1 MKIVKPNAH
10 LWDTDMHPL
19 KLVELVGRTCY
30 KSEDKITD
38 DSYKDFVR
46 MLVNR
51 RHFAML
57 EHGTLYL
64 RWEHENSFGPRNVII
79 NSLNRVC
86 RKLHFKSYLNME
98 TIEYDVGYITGSF
111 RAFYEY
117 LEFLKFA
124 YEQSETYNL
133 SPDEIG
139 AIAMMGYI
147 LKGFLTDKYPEV
159 FETISCTTT
168 DNIVFTSDPLRQMYF
183 TSCNPKEELESAT
196 MDSFKYEVKEST
208 YLSEEKKHDILMQCI
223 RHSVDF
229 TCDRGV
235 SHELVRHRPSS
246 FGQESTRYCNY
257 GNGKFGGEISFIE
270 PCFWKPDSELYALW
284 KKGCKISEQ
293 IYMEMLA
300 KGAIPQEARDI
311 LDHSVKTEI
320 TLTTNEKEWQH
331 ILNLRLHGT
340 TGAPHPQMK
349 EIMELAYPE
358 LTIASDNR
366 LK

>member
-10 LWDTDMHPL
+10 LWDADMHPL
-19 KLVELVGRTCY
+19 KLVERVGRTCY

-38 DSYKDFVR
+38 DSYKNFVR

-51 RHFAML
+51 HHFAML

-64 RWEHENSFGPRNVII
+64 KWQSENNFII
-79 NSLNRVC
+79 NILNYIC
-86 RKLHFKSYLNME
+86 HKLHFMSYLNME
-98 TIEYDVGYITGSF
+98 RITYNASYITGSF

-124 YEQSETYNL
+124 YEQSATYCL
-133 SPDEIG
+133 ESHEIS
-139 AIAMMGYI
+139 AIAMMEYT
-147 LKGFLTDKYPEV
+147 LKGFLTNKYPEV
-159 FETISCTTT
+159 FESISC
-168 DNIVFTSDPLRQMYF
+168 IPSDPIYQTYIK
-183 TSCNPKEELESAT
+183 SCGPEEELEIITA
-196 MDSFKYEVKEST
+196 DLFKREVEESVYLNEKE
-208 YLSEEKKHDILMQCI
+208 KQDILMQCI

-229 TCDRGV
+229 ICDRGV
-235 SHELVRHRPSS
+235 SHELVRHRPAS

-270 PCFWKPDSELYALW
+270 PCFWEPDSELYTLW
-284 KKGCKISEQ
+284 KKGCEISEQ

-320 TLTTNEKEWQH
+320 TLTANEKEWQH

-358 LTIASDNR
+358 LTAASDNR

>member
-10 LWDTDMHPL
+10 LWDANIHPL

-46 MLVNR
+46 MLVDR

-64 RWEHENSFGPRNVII
+64 RWEHENSFGPRNLII

-133 SPDEIG
+133 LPNEIG

-147 LKGFLTDKYPEV
+147 LKGFLTNKYPEV
-159 FETISCTTT
+159 FETISCTTA
-168 DNIVFTSDPLRQMYF
+168 DNIVFTADPLRQMYF
-183 TSCNPKEELESAT
+183 TSCNPKEGLESAT
-196 MDSFKYEVKEST
+196 MDLFKYEVKEST
-208 YLSEEKKHDILMQCI
+208 YLNEEEKHDILMQCI

-229 TCDRGV
+229 ICDRGV

-284 KKGCKISEQ
+284 KKGCEISEQ

-320 TLTTNEKEWQH
+320 TLTANEKEWQH